1 MRMCLFA
8 YRFGRCWKGQL
19 SPHLVSPCIDS
30 NETFNLADRTHSIL
44 CSFEMLG
51 NWSFG
56 DYFKVG
62 KTKALIP
69 VDAPLTFFMAIR
81 RKKPSIKPGISSQKC
96 MA

>member
-19 SPHLVSPCIDS
+19 SPHLVSSCIDS
-30 NETFNLADRTHSIL
+30 DGRGDLTDKTPSLHG
-44 CSFEMLG
+44 SFEMLG

-81 RKKPSIKPGISSQKC
+81 RKKPSIKPGISLQKC

>member
-1 MRMCLFA
+1 
-8 YRFGRCWKGQL
+8 
-19 SPHLVSPCIDS
+19 
-30 NETFNLADRTHSIL
+30 
-44 CSFEMLG
+44 MLG